1 MSHILSIKLPHPLLE
16 ELDEASRQAGVSKGA
31 LVRQALEA
39 FLKAKSGFVAKIEA
53 ITRSHLHPRK
63 TRSKV
68 DWDDIYAATRV
79 PQPIS
84 PEEEVR
90 ISRRRGL

>member
-1 MSHILSIKLPHPLLE
+1 MSHILSIKLPHPLLQ
-16 ELDEASRQAGVSKGA
+16 ELDNAATREGVSKGA

-39 FLKAKSGFVAKIEA
+39 FLKAQSGFVEKVEA
-53 ITRSHLHPRK
+53 ITRAHMRHKKS
-63 TRSKV
+63 RSKV
-68 DWDDIYAATRV
+68 NWDDIYAATRV

-90 ISRRRGL
+90 TSRRRGL